1 MLGVYIEWR
10 LEEIC
15 LCDTVGSVRAR
26 VCVCVLACELVVE
39 IDYQRV
45 VPPVKGGK
53 QKKETK
59 EADLRRTEKGR
70 EIHSHDLLNEQRE
83 V

>member
-1 MLGVYIEWR
+1 MTQWE
-10 LEEIC
+10 
-15 LCDTVGSVRAR
+15 
-26 VCVCVLACELVVE
+26 VCVCVCMCVLACELVVE

-53 QKKETK
+53 QTKETK